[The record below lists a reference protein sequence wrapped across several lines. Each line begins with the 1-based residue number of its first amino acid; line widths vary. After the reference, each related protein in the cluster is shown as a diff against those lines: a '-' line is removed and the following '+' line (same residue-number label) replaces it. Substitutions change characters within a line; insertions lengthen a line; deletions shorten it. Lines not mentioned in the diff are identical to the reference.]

1 MNKKQ
6 ILLFVVV
13 LLLGWSLTCTAAA
26 PVRTEHLLTD
36 MKSNP
41 MGIESARPLFSW
53 TLESDARDVTQI
65 SYHIQVAASEADL
78 KRGKD
83 LIWDSGEVM
92 SDRSILVEYEGP
104 ALASRTEYFWRVKVR
119 TNLGE
124 GRWSEINRWS
134 MGILDAAEWQA
145 EWIGENAMSN
155 KGETDN
161 GNTRLAA
168 RYLRKTFEADS
179 KVKRAVLYISGLGSS
194 ESYINGERVS
204 GDVLSPTPSLYSS
217 RVYYNVYDVTDMIG
231 KGENVLGVTL
241 GNGRYFAMRSGSIIN
256 FGLPSLLARL
266 EIEYADGSM
275 DAVVS
280 DTSWRVT
287 SQGPIVA
294 NNEFDGEEY
303 DARLELPEW
312 NTVQY
317 DDSSWKSADRMKEPG
332 GTLHAQPN
340 PNITIQDEIT
350 PLSVTAR
357 ADGKI
362 IVDMGQNMVGW
373 LGVRFNGRADKP
385 ITMRF
390 AEVLNPD
397 STLYTANLRSARAT
411 DIYTPAR
418 DGAFEWCPS
427 FTYHGFRYVEIEG
440 LDYTPSV
447 EDMTGYVLYD
457 AMATTGH
464 FESSIPLLD
473 RIHRNAY
480 WGIRGNYRGMPTDCP
495 QRDERMGWLGDRA
508 TGASGEAYIFGNAL
522 LYDKWLQDIEDSR
535 NPEGGFSVVS
545 PRYWTIYGDEVTW
558 ASAFFYCA
566 DMLHRHYGDDR
577 AIRRHYDAM
586 KKWVE
591 FTCQRSLRNDVI
603 VNDVY
608 GDWCMPPESQ
618 TLIHSQDPA
627 RKTAGAILSTTV
639 FYDILHKMA
648 RFARLCGKEQDVN
661 GYLQLAE
668 RIKKAYNEQYFDSET
683 ARYGNNTVTGNLLSL
698 RLGLVPEG
706 YEDRV
711 FDNIIHK
718 TEVELGGHV
727 STGVLGVQHLMRG
740 LSERGREDLALR
752 IATNE
757 DYPSWGYM
765 IANGATTIWELWNGN
780 TADPA
785 MNSGN
790 HVMLLGD
797 LMIWYYED
805 LAGIKC
811 ADGSLGFKKI
821 DMSPVFPD
829 GLDHVKASYDS
840 PYGTIA
846 SDWSRGEGSFEW
858 NVTIPCNTTATLR
871 IPSEFGV
878 KATTGDG
885 VRSVKEQGGEL
896 VIEVGSGSY
905 SFTSGN

>member
-1 MNKKQ
+1 MMKKQ
-6 ILLFVVV
+6 ILLFVVL
-13 LLLGWSLTCTAAA
+13 LLLGGTYACPAAA
-26 PVRTEHLLTD
+26 PARVERLLTD
-36 MKSNP
+36 MKTDP
-41 MGIESARPLFSW
+41 EGIESPRPLFSW
-53 TLESDARDVTQI
+53 NIVSDANGVVQTA
-65 SYHIQVAASEADL
+65 YHIQVAMSEADL

-83 LIWDSGEVM
+83 LVWDSGTVI

-104 ALASRTEYFWRVKVR
+104 TLLSRKKYFWRVKVS
-119 TNLGE
+119 TSLGE
-124 GRWSEINRWS
+124 GRWSEPACWS
-134 MGILDAAEWQA
+134 MGILDPAEWQA

-155 KGETDN
+155 KGETDQ

-168 RYLRKTFEADS
+168 RYLRKTFDVDG
-179 KVKRAVLYISGLGSS
+179 KVKRAVLYICGLGSS
-194 ESYINGERVS
+194 ETYINGERVS
-204 GDVLSPTPSLYSS
+204 DDVLSPTPALYSS
-217 RVYYNVYDVTDMIG
+217 RVYYNVYDVTGMIA
-231 KGENVLGVTL
+231 KGGNVLGVTL
-241 GNGRYFAMRSGSIIN
+241 GNGRYFTMRSGGIMH

-266 EIEYADGSM
+266 EIEYADGTTG
-275 DAVVS
+275 AVVS

-287 SQGPIVA
+287 SRGPIVA

-303 DARLELPEW
+303 DARLDLTGW
-312 NTVQY
+312 NTAQY
-317 DDSSWKSADRMKEPG
+317 DDSAWKRADRMKAPEG
-332 GTLHAQPN
+332 ALHAQPN
-340 PNITIQDEIT
+340 PNISIQDEIT

-373 LGVRFNGRADKP
+373 LSVRFNGRAGKP
-385 ITMRF
+385 VTMRF
-390 AEVLNPD
+390 AETINPD

-418 DGAFEWCPS
+418 DGIFEWHPS
-427 FTYHGFRYVEIEG
+427 FTYHGFRYVEIDG
-440 LDYTPSV
+440 LDYTPEA
-447 EDMTGYVLYD
+447 EDMTGYVFYD
-457 AMATTGH
+457 RMRTTGY
-464 FESSIPLLD
+464 FESSLPLLD
-473 RIHRNAY
+473 RIHRNAF

-508 TGASGEAYIFGNAL
+508 TGASGEAYIFDNAL

-535 NPEGGFSVVS
+535 SPEGAISSVS
-545 PRYWTIYGDEVTW
+545 PRYWTLYNNEVTW
-558 ASAFFYCA
+558 SSAFFYCA
-566 DMLHRHYGDDR
+566 DMLYRHYGDDR

-586 KKWVE
+586 KRWVE
-591 FTCQRSLRNDVI
+591 YTCERSMQNGVI
-603 VNDVY
+603 VNDTY

-627 RKTAGAILSTTV
+627 RKTAGPILSTTV
-639 FYDILHKMA
+639 FYDILHRMA
-648 RFARLCGKEQDVN
+648 RFARLCGKEQDAQ
-661 GYLQLAE
+661 GYLKLAE
-668 RIKKAYNEQYFDSET
+668 RIKTAYNEQFFDPAT
-683 ARYGNNTVTGNLLSL
+683 ASYGNNTVTGNLLSL

-706 YEDRV
+706 YEQKV
-711 FDNIIHK
+711 FDNIVHK

-727 STGVLGVQHLMRG
+727 SAGVLGIQHLMRG

-797 LMIWYYED
+797 LIIWYYED

-811 ADGSLGFKKI
+811 ADGSHGFKKI

-840 PYGTIA
+840 VYGTIA
-846 SDWSRGEGSFEW
+846 SEWSRGGGRFEW
-858 NVTIPCNTTATLR
+858 RITVPCNTTAVIR
-871 IPSEFGV
+871 IPEAFGV
-878 KATTGDG
+878 NAETGNG
-885 VRSVKEQGGEL
+885 IRSVEHRDGEL
-896 VIEVGSGSY
+896 VIEAGSGNY
-905 SFTSGN
+905 LFTGGK

>member
-1 MNKKQ
+1 MKKLFP
-6 ILLFVVV
+6 LLFVSI
-13 LLLGWSLTCTAAA
+13 LLGCTFTCPAAA
-26 PVRTEHLLTD
+26 PAKVERLLTD
-36 MKSNP
+36 MKTNP
-41 MGIESARPLFSW
+41 EGIESPRPLFSW
-53 TLESDARDVTQI
+53 NTISDARDVRQT
-65 SYHIQVAASEADL
+65 SYRIQVATSEADL
-78 KRGKD
+78 KRGRN
-83 LIWDSGEVM
+83 LVWDSGEVI

-104 ALASRTEYFWRVKVR
+104 ALKSRTAYFWRVKVG
-119 TNLGE
+119 TNLGL
-124 GRWSEINRWS
+124 GRWSGVARWS
-134 MGILDAAEWQA
+134 MGILDPAEWQA

-155 KGETDN
+155 EGETDQ

-168 RYLRKTFEADS
+168 RYLRKTFDVGG
-179 KVKRAVLYISGLGSS
+179 KVTRAVLYISGLGSS
-194 ESYINGERVS
+194 ESYINGRRVS
-204 GDVLSPTPSLYSS
+204 DDVLSPTPSLYSS
-217 RVYYNVYDVTDMIG
+217 RVYYNTYDVTDLIG
-231 KGENVLGVTL
+231 KGGNVLGVTL
-241 GNGRYFAMRSGSIIN
+241 GNGRYFTMRSGGIMH

-266 EIEYADGSM
+266 EIEYADGTTE
-275 DAVVS
+275 AVVS

-287 SQGPIVA
+287 SRGPIVA

-303 DARLELPEW
+303 DARRELAGW

-317 DDSSWKSADRMKEPG
+317 DDSAWKQADRMKAPE

-340 PNITIQDEIT
+340 PNIAIQDEIT
-350 PLSVTAR
+350 PASVTAR
-357 ADGKI
+357 PDGKV

-373 LGVRFNGRADKP
+373 LGVRFNGRAGKP
-385 ITMRF
+385 VTMRF
-390 AEVLNPD
+390 AEILNPD
-397 STLYTANLRSARAT
+397 STLYTANLRTARAT

-418 DGAFEWCPS
+418 DGEFEWQPS
-427 FTYHGFRYVEIEG
+427 FTYHGFRYVEIDG
-440 LDYTPSV
+440 LDYTPAAA
-447 EDMTGYVLYD
+447 DMTGYVFYD
-457 AMATTGH
+457 RMRTTGR

-473 RIHRNAY
+473 RIHRNAF

-508 TGASGEAYIFGNAL
+508 TGASGEAYLFDNAL

-535 NPEGGFSVVS
+535 SPEGGISVVS
-545 PRYWTIYGDEVTW
+545 PRFWTIYGDEVTW

-566 DMLHRHYGDDR
+566 DMLYRHYGDDR

-586 KKWVE
+586 KRWVE
-591 FTCQRSLRNDVI
+591 FTCERSLRNGVI

-608 GDWCMPPESQ
+608 GDWCMPPEAQ

-639 FYDILHKMA
+639 FYDILHRMA
-648 RFARLCGKEQDVN
+648 RFADICGREQDIE

-668 RIKKAYNEQYFDSET
+668 QIRQAYNEQFFDRET
-683 ARYGNNTVTGNLLSL
+683 ARYGNNTVTGNILSL

-706 YEDRV
+706 YEQKV
-711 FDNIIHK
+711 FDNIVHK

-765 IANGATTIWELWNGN
+765 IAKGATTIWELWNGD

-785 MNSGN
+785 MNSAN

-811 ADGSLGFKKI
+811 AEGYQGFRKI
-821 DMSPVFPD
+821 DMSPVFPE

-840 PYGTIA
+840 VYGTIA
-846 SDWSRGEGSFEW
+846 SDWSRSDGRFEW
-858 NVTIPCNTTATLR
+858 NITIPCNTTAAVR
-871 IPSEFGV
+871 IPEAFGV
-878 KATTGDG
+878 KAEVGNG
-885 VRSVKEQGGEL
+885 VRSVSEQGDDI
-896 VIEVGSGSY
+896 VIEIGSGSY
-905 SFTSGN
+905 TFTNGR